1 MGMKDK
7 RSVYTVK
14 SRKYKLKKN
23 TKKGAGIFDFFTK
36 KKSAVDKAW
45 EKLIEDRQEF
55 NKELELRITSRKK
68 VCKDEVA
75 KSTKNSIKELKR
87 TAKLKTS
94 SDYIKTLKV
103 YKGILEKWDDKVI
116 TYAKELGETCGSYR
130 VAQRKSPMMEFVEK
144 RLNKE
149 IQIEKAMKNLDSTI
163 KGEPNVLLSNIAT
176 LTDII
181 NIINLGNANRNTV
194 DNDFSVNKNYPRGNL
209 GSNDDFFFL
218 TKNSDNATEF
228 KKRLLRK
235 YDLYNFDEHYPDYSD
250 IYVTALKNKNI
261 SDPILVKILKD
272 NLN

>member
-103 YKGILEKWDDKVI
+103 YKGVLEKWDDKVI

-130 VAQRKSPMMEFVEK
+130 VVQRKSPMMEFVEK

-181 NIINLGNANRNTV
+181 KIPTKDVSLYDTNIVSSL
-194 DNDFSVNKNYPRGNL
+194 PR
-209 GSNDDFFFL
+209 
-218 TKNSDNATEF
+218 
-228 KKRLLRK
+228 
-235 YDLYNFDEHYPDYSD
+235 
-250 IYVTALKNKNI
+250 
-261 SDPILVKILKD
+261 
-272 NLN
+272 